1 MRCSLLVV
9 SVVGLA
15 ACGFDGSEATED
27 GPIEDLCTPGFLD
40 LCDQQPRAGAFSL
53 PPQMTRELDT
63 DSDPLCTVLTQPE
76 GGPVCLLY
84 FERVVLEGE
93 LLVSGSRP
101 FALAAR
107 DDVQLSGSLDAS
119 SRRTRARPGAG
130 GERCAFR
137 AVPGSSKDGGGG
149 GAGGTF
155 LSLGG
160 NGGDG
165 NEGRGGG
172 GGGGGEPTP
181 GGRPPL
187 EPVLPPSAL
196 RGGCNGQTGG
206 DGNIAGGGGS
216 GIGGP
221 GGAAGGAIYLSGR
234 SIALSGKLLATGA
247 GGTGGNLAKAG
258 GGGGGSGGMIVIQ
271 SPRLSIS
278 GLLLASGG
286 GGGEGADQNLGSP
299 GADPVSISPAV
310 GGATRPMGG
319 DGGNGAGL
327 VAAPGL
333 DGGDGGGGGGGGNG
347 QILLLTTA
355 PGLNGQLAPA
365 PTIRPR

>member
-1 MRCSLLVV
+1 MRCSLLAVG
-9 SVVGLA
+9 VVGLA
-15 ACGFDGSEATED
+15 ACGFEGSEATED

-40 LCDQQPRAGAFSL
+40 LCEQQPRAGAFAL

-63 DSDPLCTVLTQPE
+63 DSDPLCTVVAQAE

-137 AVPGSSKDGGGG
+137 DVPGSSKDGGGG

-160 NGGDG
+160 DGGAG
-165 NEGRGGG
+165 NQGRGGG
-172 GGGGGEPTP
+172 AEATP
-181 GGRPPL
+181 GGRAPL
-187 EPVLPPSAL
+187 EPVPPPGAL

-234 SIALSGKLLATGA
+234 SIAISGNVLATGA

-258 GGGGGSGGMIVIQ
+258 GGGGGSGGLLVIQ
-271 SPRLSIS
+271 TPRLSIS

-286 GGGEGADQNLGSP
+286 GGGEGADQNIGAP
-299 GADPVSISPAV
+299 GGDPVSVLPAP
-310 GGATRPMGG
+310 GGDMRPMGG

-327 VAAPGL
+327 VAAPGRN
-333 DGGDGGGGGGGGNG
+333 GGDGGGGGGGGNG
-347 QILLLTTA
+347 LILLLTTT